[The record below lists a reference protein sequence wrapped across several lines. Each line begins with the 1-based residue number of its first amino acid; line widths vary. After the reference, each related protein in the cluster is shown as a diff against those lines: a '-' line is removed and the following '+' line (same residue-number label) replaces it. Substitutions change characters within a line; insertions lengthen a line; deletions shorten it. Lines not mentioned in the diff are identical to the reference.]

1 MSFLLKIA
9 TLLAFFVCLL
19 VVAFL
24 IKTLSESQKR
34 EAAYRKRVDLLLVGA
49 GHRETVLAIEN
60 DFNHFVS
67 DDPSC
72 VVTYVHGDKHLI
84 KGSLTKGEFEA
95 TAPYPHWGDNDG
107 IFAIS
112 EAKNEH

>member
-19 VVAFL
+19 VIAHL
-24 IKTLSESQKR
+24 IKTLSESKKR
-34 EAAYRKRVDLLLVGA
+34 EAAYRKQVDLLLVGA
-49 GHRETVLAIEN
+49 GHRETVAAIEN

-67 DDPSC
+67 SEPSC
-72 VVTYVHGDKHLI
+72 VVTYVHGDRHLI

-95 TAPYPHWGDNDG
+95 TAPYPHWANDG

>member
-19 VVAFL
+19 VIAHL
-24 IKTLSESQKR
+24 IKALSESQKR
-34 EAAYRKRVDLLLVGA
+34 EAAYRKQVDLLVVGA
-49 GHRETVLAIEN
+49 GHRETVAAIEN

-67 DDPSC
+67 DDHSC
-72 VVTYVHGDKHLI
+72 VVTYVHDDRHLI
-84 KGSLTKGEFEA
+84 KGSLTKGEIEV
-95 TAPYPHWGDNDG
+95 TAPYPYWANDG